1 MQTTIEYEQIILS
14 KLRQLSPTQQQEVL
28 KFTEFLRQQST
39 LETASALSLKQ
50 LAQLPILERHQYLK
64 ASIAATAND
73 FLTDP
78 ELTEFSILDSE
89 DWESENLTFNF
100 QLI

>member
-28 KFTEFLRQQST
+28 NFTEFLQQKSIS
-39 LETASALSLKQ
+39 EASPLSLQQ
-50 LAQLPILERHQYLK
+50 LAKLPIAERHQYLK
-64 ASIAATAND
+64 ASIAATAED

-78 ELTEFSILDSE
+78 ELTEFSTLDSE
-89 DWESENLTFNF
+89 DWEIEHG
-100 QLI
+100 

>member
-28 KFTEFLRQQST
+28 NFTEFLHQKST
-39 LETASALSLKQ
+39 SETTVSALSLQQ
-50 LAQLPILERHQYLK
+50 LVKLSIAERHQYLK
-64 ASIAATAND
+64 ASIAATADD

-78 ELTEFSILDSE
+78 DLTEFSILDSE
-89 DWESENLTFNF
+89 R
-100 QLI
+100 